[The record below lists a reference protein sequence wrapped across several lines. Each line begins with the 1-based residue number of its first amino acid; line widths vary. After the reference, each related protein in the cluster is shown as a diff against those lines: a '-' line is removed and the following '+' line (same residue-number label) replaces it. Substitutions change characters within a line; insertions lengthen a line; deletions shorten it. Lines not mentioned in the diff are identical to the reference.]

1 MKNATFQKVG
11 LQRVLRSNST
21 GQFVSQGKSKLK
33 KRKEQPK
40 NSLVKNGSLY
50 LLNNFLPVR
59 ALQVCNNNLRL
70 VSCGGNLF
78 GFVKDSQLTSPV
90 LTGRARR

>member
-11 LQRVLRSNST
+11 FQRVLRSNST

-50 LLNNFLPVR
+50 LLNNVLPVR

-70 VSCGGNLF
+70 VSHGGNLF

-90 LTGRARR
+90 LTRRARR